1 MVRGGKMN
9 YNEQYV
15 LGCMIRH
22 YDKSNGKYIKGFSL
36 LKAEMFSSSDSMNIY
51 MAVKSCLENDQE
63 PDLSAVMFR
72 LGNVPTEGY
81 VSWQS
86 GLMDVYKNTPSSANF
101 VSSCQMIKSEF
112 DAKAALELFEQ
123 AKHAITD
130 LNVPDPRQRIKNALA
145 TVSDIDIEVDEQQS
159 SFEMV
164 ELLAEL
170 CDDMER
176 NLESGGGLLGLS
188 TGFPDLDTQLQGL
201 QNGETYVIAGSP
213 GSGKTTLAINF
224 MINAAMD
231 NKRVLFYSLE
241 MPRQQIASKVMSYKS
256 GISTSIIRS
265 GDLERREE
273 NKAMFD
279 AAFSQMIGAKFVVDE
294 GLNLTAENLDLTT
307 KRNEMKLGGIDLICV
322 DYLTLMDAQ
331 GESETVK
338 ASNAAK
344 ACKRLAKKY
353 NCPVI
358 ILAQLV
364 KNTIGRPKKSDLK
377 QTGQIEQDA
386 CSIILLYKDPELVTN
401 TIEAEIA
408 KNRWGSTGMTYF
420 DAEFSLNRF
429 VQKAEM
435 PIKHTE
441 EKKKKSNPKLEIE

>member
-1 MVRGGKMN
+1 MN
-9 YNEQYV
+9 FNEQYV
-15 LGCMIRH
+15 LGSMIRH
-22 YDKSNGKYIKGFSL
+22 YQPNNGKFIKGFSL
-36 LKAEMFSSSDSMNIY
+36 LKAEMFSSNDAMNIF
-51 MAVKSCLENDQE
+51 MAIKACLESDIE
-63 PDLSAVMFR
+63 PDIASVSFR
-72 LGNVPTEGY
+72 LNNLPTEGY

-86 GLMDVYKNTPSSANF
+86 GLMDLFKNTPSSSNF
-101 VSSCQMIKSEF
+101 VSACGIVKSEY
-112 DAKAALELFEQ
+112 DAKMALELFEQ
-123 AKHAITD
+123 AKMAILD
-130 LNVPDPRQRIKNALA
+130 VNVPDPRQRIKNALA
-145 TVSDIDIEVDEQQS
+145 TVSDVDIEVDEQQS
-159 SFEMV
+159 SFEMT

-170 CDDMER
+170 CDEMER
-176 NLESGGGLLGLS
+176 NNQSGGGLLGLS
-188 TGFPDLDTQLQGL
+188 TGFEHLDNQIQGL

-224 MINAAMD
+224 MINAVMD
-231 NKRVLFYSLE
+231 QKRVLFYSLE

-256 GISTSIIRS
+256 GVSTSIIRS
-265 GDLERREE
+265 GDLEGY
-273 NKAMFD
+273 NGNQAKFD
-279 AAFSQMIGAKFVVDE
+279 AAFTQMIGAKFVVDE

-307 KRNEMKLGGIDLICV
+307 KRNEMKLGGVDLICI

-386 CSIILLYKDPELVTN
+386 CSIILLYKDPDLVTN

-420 DAEFSLNRF
+420 DAQFSINKF
-429 VQKAEM
+429 EQKQEM
-435 PIKHTE
+435 PQQYV
-441 EKKKKSNPKLEIE
+441 EKKSEKTKPKMELN